1 MIHRHFFAGLIAAL
15 ALGKLSLADD
25 VRYTTDANGVQYQE
39 THRMVKRP
47 VSETQIVENQ
57 QTVYTNRVTTEYQ
70 PNYRTV
76 YSPITEYA
84 WEPYLANRWNPLASP
99 SVQYRY
105 VPHTRWETR
114 TEEVHVPVTRSELVP
129 EQRITRTPVV
139 TQRFVD
145 EEQISRVAVS
155 NSGQF
160 SNTTVASRP
169 IGGTSLSG
177 DPPRSASSPAA
188 TFVDRR

>member
-1 MIHRHFFAGLIAAL
+1 MIHRHFLAGFIAAL
-15 ALGKLSLADD
+15 ALGELSLADD
-25 VRYTTDANGVQYQE
+25 VHTYTDANGVTIQE

-84 WEPYLANRWNPLASP
+84 WEPYLANRWNPLATP

-105 VPHTRWETR
+105 VPHTRWEMR

-129 EQRITRTPVV
+129 EQRITRVPVT

-145 EEQISRVAVS
+145 EEQISRVALS
-155 NSGQF
+155 NGGQF
-160 SNTTVASRP
+160 SNTAVASRP

-177 DPPRSASSPAA
+177 DPPRQANNQYSLGIK
-188 TFVDRR
+188 